1 MAWGKGKLSLKKQR
15 FSNVLDAIVVVVA
28 NVKVNIWFGI
38 TTVITILIYP
48 RQFCM
53 LGKQKQMRQWINC
66 ERFFSIEHVNNLYL
80 TAWYYLVLF

>member
-28 NVKVNIWFGI
+28 NVKVNIW
-38 TTVITILIYP
+38 TVITILIYP

-53 LGKQKQMRQWINC
+53 LGKQKQMRKWINC
-66 ERFFSIEHVNNLYL
+66 ELFSIEHVNNLYL
-80 TAWYYLVLF
+80 TAWYYLALF